1 MVYQDH
7 LTKFCVLRAV
17 KSKRPVEIASQ
28 LLDIF
33 LLFGAPAILQSDNGT
48 EFTAN
53 VICELKEFW
62 PALKMVHG
70 KPRYPQSQG
79 SVERANGDIKD
90 MLVAWLTDN
99 ESQDWVAGIKFVQF
113 QKNSSHHAGIKRS
126 PYSAL
131 FGNEARVGL
140 TTSSLPREILDNLE
154 SEQDLARL
162 DLASAES
169 PAPSTDTGLTSV
181 EPTPLAS
188 SLDEPVPTAF
198 SSDEP
203 APTASSSAEPA
214 PTAISSAE
222 TGPSSTDTTSNS
234 SESAP
239 PSATETDN
247 DLTVHVERIKRA
259 RKAASAGQLSQAER
273 MVKRSRVDFKSG
285 EVGDNVA
292 VPVPLVDRGRGDAR
306 NILGVILN
314 RDISTDTYTIGVK
327 AGVLKGGFS
336 RNQFDLCPQ
345 RLLNNEDIC
354 LDKVISLRSAVIAES
369 ASGGQGFT
377 KCNCVHGKKR
387 CGTNKCSCFR
397 NDLKCNSKCHSSLTC
412 PNK

>member
-1 MVYQDH
+1 MEEPPLYYQSKKKKKPIEEMFDIVRSSHIATGHGDRDRMLNEVKKKYANISVQTIELFKSLCTQCQKKRVRPKTTGVVVRPILTKDFACRGQVDLVDMQSMCYNGYRWIMVYQDH

-17 KSKRPVEIASQ
+17 KSKRSVEIGSQ

-33 LLFGAPAILQSDNGT
+33 LLFGAPAILQSNNET

-62 PALKMVHG
+62 PAIRMVHG

-79 SVERANGDIKD
+79 SVERANGDIMD

-113 QKNSSHHAGIKRS
+113 QKNSSHHAGIRRS

-140 TTSSLPREILDNLE
+140 TSSLPREILDNLE
-154 SEQDLARL
+154 SEQDLARH

-169 PAPSTDTGLTSV
+169 PVPSADTGLTSV

-214 PTAISSAE
+214 RTAISSAE

-239 PSATETDN
+239 LRQQ
-247 DLTVHVERIKRA
+247 LT
-259 RKAASAGQLSQAER
+259 
-273 MVKRSRVDFKSG
+273 
-285 EVGDNVA
+285 
-292 VPVPLVDRGRGDAR
+292 
-306 NILGVILN
+306 
-314 RDISTDTYTIGVK
+314 TI
-327 AGVLKGGFS
+327 
-336 RNQFDLCPQ
+336 
-345 RLLNNEDIC
+345 
-354 LDKVISLRSAVIAES
+354 
-369 ASGGQGFT
+369 
-377 KCNCVHGKKR
+377 
-387 CGTNKCSCFR
+387 
-397 NDLKCNSKCHSSLTC
+397 
-412 PNK
+412 